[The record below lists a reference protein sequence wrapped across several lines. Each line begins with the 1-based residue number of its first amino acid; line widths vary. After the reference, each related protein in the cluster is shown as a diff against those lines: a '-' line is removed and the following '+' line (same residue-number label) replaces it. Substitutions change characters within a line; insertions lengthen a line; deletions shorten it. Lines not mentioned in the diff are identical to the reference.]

1 MNPKFDFAVKTNRFP
16 YNFRNIKGLFL
27 FFMSLNMML
36 SFGLHPYHVG
46 SVEFN
51 YNEKSKTFEIT
62 GRFFMD
68 DLENA
73 VNKKYGKNLHFQ
85 DKKYDK
91 EMQEILKNYCAQY
104 LKLKVNNQAS
114 KVDFI
119 GYQEDKE
126 SVEIYLE
133 SLPVANPK
141 KVETAVSF
149 LYNLF
154 DDQMNIIH
162 IIVNSER
169 KSEKL
174 NYPDRY
180 LFQQF

>member
-1 MNPKFDFAVKTNRFP
+1 MKNFFSAVVV
-16 YNFRNIKGLFL
+16 
-27 FFMSLNMML
+27 L
-36 SFGLHPYHVG
+36 SFFVAIFSFKFHPYHVG
-46 SVEFN
+46 SMEFN
-51 YNEKSKTFEIT
+51 YSQKSKTFEIS

-73 VNKKYGKNLHFQ
+73 INKKYGKSLHFLNP
-85 DKKYDK
+85 KSEK
-91 EMQEILKNYCAQY
+91 EMNEALKNYVSEY
-104 LKLKVNNQAS
+104 VKLKVNNQFL
-114 KVDFI
+114 KVKFV
-119 GYQEDKE
+119 GYEEDKE
-126 SVEIYLE
+126 SVDVFLE
-133 SLPVANPK
+133 SEAVSNPK

-162 IIVNSER
+162 IVINGQR

-180 LFQQF
+180 LFQEF

>member
-1 MNPKFDFAVKTNRFP
+1 MMKKSFAVFILCS
-16 YNFRNIKGLFL
+16 FVFCL
-27 FFMSLNMML
+27 L
-36 SFGLHPYHVG
+36 SFRVHPYHVG

-51 YNEKSKTFEIT
+51 YNSKSKTFEIT

-73 VNKKYGKNLHFQ
+73 LNKKYGRSVHFLNP
-85 DKKYDK
+85 KYKSDINK
-91 EMQEILKNYCAQY
+91 ELEKYASEYIRLKSDNQFIKLNY
-104 LKLKVNNQAS
+104 V
-114 KVDFI
+114 
-119 GYQEDKE
+119 GYEEDHE
-126 SVEIYLE
+126 SVNIYLE
-133 SLPVANPK
+133 SETLAVPK
-141 KVETAVSF
+141 KVEAAVSF

-162 IIVNSER
+162 IVIDGKR

-180 LFQQF
+180 LYQQF

>member
-1 MNPKFDFAVKTNRFP
+1 MKKYLAAPILCSSIF
-16 YNFRNIKGLFL
+16 FL
-27 FFMSLNMML
+27 L
-36 SFGLHPYHVG
+36 SFNPHPYHVG

-51 YNEKSKTFEIT
+51 YNSKSQTFEVT

-73 VNKKYGKNLHFQ
+73 LNKKYSKSVRFL
-85 DKKYDK
+85 DPKYK
-91 EMQEILKNYCAQY
+91 TEINRELQQYAEEY
-104 LKLKVNNQAS
+104 LKLKVDNRIV
-114 KVDFI
+114 KVNFV
-119 GYQEDKE
+119 GYEEDHE
-126 SVEIYLE
+126 SVNIYLE
-133 SLPVANPK
+133 SDIVKLPR

-162 IIVNSER
+162 IVVNGER

-180 LFQQF
+180 LYQQF

>member
-1 MNPKFDFAVKTNRFP
+1 MINFDFNYVLMMK
-16 YNFRNIKGLFL
+16 KSLL
-27 FFMSLNMML
+27 FFILC
-36 SFGLHPYHVG
+36 SFVFCVVSFKVHPYHVG

-51 YNEKSKTFEIT
+51 YNSKSKTFEIT

-73 VNKKYGKNLHFQ
+73 LNKKYGKSVRFL
-85 DKKYDK
+85 DSKYKNEINK
-91 EMQEILKNYCAQY
+91 ELENYSAEY
-104 LKLKVNNQAS
+104 LKLKADNQ
-114 KVDFI
+114 FI
-119 GYQEDKE
+119 KLNYVGYEEDHE
-126 SVEIYLE
+126 SVNIYLE
-133 SLPVANPK
+133 SESLSAPQ

-162 IIVNSER
+162 IVINGER

-180 LFQQF
+180 LYQRF

>member
-1 MNPKFDFAVKTNRFP
+1 MK
-16 YNFRNIKGLFL
+16 NFFSTVIIFSLFMV
-27 FFMSLNMML
+27 FF
-36 SFGLHPYHVG
+36 SFKVHPYHVG
-46 SVEFN
+46 SMEFN
-51 YNEKSKTFEIT
+51 YNQKSKSFEIS

-73 VNKKYGKNLHFQ
+73 INKKYGKNLHFLNPKQ
-85 DKKYDK
+85 DKAMRQALRDYAS
-91 EMQEILKNYCAQY
+91 EYIR
-104 LKLKVNNQAS
+104 LKVNNQFV
-114 KVDFI
+114 KVNFV
-119 GYQEDKE
+119 GYEEDKE
-126 SVEIYLE
+126 SVDIFLE
-133 SLPVANPK
+133 SDIVENPK

-162 IIVNSER
+162 IIINGQR

-180 LFQQF
+180 LFQEF

>member
-1 MNPKFDFAVKTNRFP
+1 MKNFFSAVVVLSLLVA
-16 YNFRNIKGLFL
+16 LF
-27 FFMSLNMML
+27 
-36 SFGLHPYHVG
+36 SFKVHPYHVG
-46 SVEFN
+46 SMEFN
-51 YNEKSKTFEIT
+51 YSQRSKTFEIS

-73 VNKKYGKNLHFQ
+73 INKKYGKSLHFLNP
-85 DKKYDK
+85 KSEK
-91 EMQEILKNYCAQY
+91 EMNEALKNYASEY
-104 LKLKVNNQAS
+104 VKLKVNNQFV
-114 KVDFI
+114 KVNFV
-119 GYQEDKE
+119 GYEEDKE
-126 SVEIYLE
+126 SVDIFLE
-133 SLPVANPK
+133 SETVANPK

-162 IIVNSER
+162 IVINGQR

-180 LFQQF
+180 LFQEF

>member
-1 MNPKFDFAVKTNRFP
+1 MMKKSFAVFILCS
-16 YNFRNIKGLFL
+16 FVFCL
-27 FFMSLNMML
+27 L
-36 SFGLHPYHVG
+36 SFRVHPYHVG

-51 YNEKSKTFEIT
+51 YNSKSRTFEIT

-73 VNKKYGKNLHFQ
+73 LNKKYGKSVHFL
-85 DKKYDK
+85 DSKYKSEINK
-91 EMQEILKNYCAQY
+91 ELENYSSEY
-104 LKLKVNNQAS
+104 LKLKADNQFV
-114 KVDFI
+114 KINYV
-119 GYQEDKE
+119 GYEEDHE
-126 SVEIYLE
+126 SVNIYLE
-133 SLPVANPK
+133 SETLAVPK

-162 IIVNSER
+162 IVIHGER

-180 LFQQF
+180 LYQQF

>member
-1 MNPKFDFAVKTNRFP
+1 MKNFFSAVV
-16 YNFRNIKGLFL
+16 ILSLFISL
-27 FFMSLNMML
+27 F
-36 SFGLHPYHVG
+36 SFKVHPYHVG
-46 SVEFN
+46 SMEFN
-51 YNEKSKTFEIT
+51 YSQKSKTFEIS

-73 VNKKYGKNLHFQ
+73 INKKYGKNLHFLNSKSEKEMNEAL
-85 DKKYDK
+85 KKYIS
-91 EMQEILKNYCAQY
+91 EYV
-104 LKLKVNNQAS
+104 KLKVNNQFV
-114 KVDFI
+114 KLIYV
-119 GYQEDKE
+119 GYEEDKE
-126 SVEIYLE
+126 SVEVYLE
-133 SLPVANPK
+133 SETVSNPK

-162 IIVNSER
+162 IIVNGER

-180 LFQQF
+180 LFQTF

>member
-1 MNPKFDFAVKTNRFP
+1 MKKQ
-16 YNFRNIKGLFL
+16 LFL
-27 FFMSLNMML
+27 IYLLSIIIYNL
-36 SFGLHPYHVG
+36 SFAPHPYHVG
-46 SVEFN
+46 SIEFN
-51 YNEKSKTFEIT
+51 YNSKSKTFEIT

-73 VNKKYGKNLHFQ
+73 LNKKYGKSVHFL
-85 DKKYDK
+85 DSKYKSEINK
-91 EMQEILKNYCAQY
+91 ELENYASEY
-104 LKLKVNNQAS
+104 LKLKSDNQFV
-114 KVDFI
+114 KVSYV
-119 GYQEDKE
+119 GYEEDHE
-126 SVEIYLE
+126 SVNIYLE
-133 SLPVANPK
+133 SEVVKLPK

-162 IIVNSER
+162 IVINGER

>member
-1 MNPKFDFAVKTNRFP
+1 MKKSFAVFILCS
-16 YNFRNIKGLFL
+16 FVFCL
-27 FFMSLNMML
+27 L
-36 SFGLHPYHVG
+36 SFRVHPYHVG

-51 YNEKSKTFEIT
+51 YNSKSKTFEIT

-73 VNKKYGKNLHFQ
+73 LNKKYGRSVHFLNP
-85 DKKYDK
+85 KYKSDINK
-91 EMQEILKNYCAQY
+91 ELEKYASEYIRLKSDNQFIKLNY
-104 LKLKVNNQAS
+104 V
-114 KVDFI
+114 
-119 GYQEDKE
+119 GYEEDHE
-126 SVEIYLE
+126 SVNIYLE
-133 SLPVANPK
+133 SETLAVPK
-141 KVETAVSF
+141 KVEAAVSF

-162 IIVNSER
+162 IVIDGKR

-180 LFQQF
+180 LYQQF